1 MDDSAHNTNQDAN
14 RQYTPSE
21 NTGPEHAG
29 SDVGQTRPTTA
40 SSVASVDWSA
50 SEYIEH
56 EKDIRWY
63 GALIGGGVL
72 LTALIFVITR
82 DYLASAVVL
91 LAIISIAVFAGRK
104 PDTKQYSV
112 DESGVKI
119 GEKTYTYSQFRSFSL
134 VEEGAIN
141 SIWLKPLK
149 RFAPAVIMYFS
160 PEDEQKIVDVLSNF
174 LPHEDRELDAIDR
187 FSKRV
192 RF

>member
-1 MDDSAHNTNQDAN
+1 MDDSAQNTNQDAN
-14 RQYTPSE
+14 WQYTPSE
-21 NTGPEHAG
+21 NAGPKHAG

-40 SSVASVDWSA
+40 SSVASVYWSA